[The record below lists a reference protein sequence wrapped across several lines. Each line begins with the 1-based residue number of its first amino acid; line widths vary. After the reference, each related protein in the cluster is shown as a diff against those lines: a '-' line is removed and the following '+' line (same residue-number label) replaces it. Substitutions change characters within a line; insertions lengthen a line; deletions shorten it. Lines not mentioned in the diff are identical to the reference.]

1 MKKNNWEKIYF
12 GALVAFFIGILIYK
26 YIAWG
31 CVIICGDVE

>member
-12 GALVAFFIGILIYK
+12 GIIALYCVGIFVYK

>member
-1 MKKNNWEKIYF
+1 MKKLDWEKIYF
-12 GALVAFFIGILIYK
+12 GVLALFVVGILIYK